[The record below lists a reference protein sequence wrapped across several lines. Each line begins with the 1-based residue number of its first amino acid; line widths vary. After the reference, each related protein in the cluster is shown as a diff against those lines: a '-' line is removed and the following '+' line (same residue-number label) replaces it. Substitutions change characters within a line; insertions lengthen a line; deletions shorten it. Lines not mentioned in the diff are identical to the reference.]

1 MIHDGL
7 GVPSTREYY
16 AFLTFSPHPSTTCR
30 QFLDG
35 DAHCNNF
42 REESKWQHRKH
53 WCSGKHSA
61 CVWVLGLPILYYPS
75 KSSRWETW
83 ETEFPMGPQ
92 QLLIHKGLEEKEEI
106 ILVNTYLICHKRWV
120 KYLGMVHV
128 NPGNPMENLSVLP
141 TGTLPKHS
149 KEPMRK

>member
-1 MIHDGL
+1 
-7 GVPSTREYY
+7 
-16 AFLTFSPHPSTTCR
+16 
-30 QFLDG
+30 
-35 DAHCNNF
+35 
-42 REESKWQHRKH
+42 
-53 WCSGKHSA
+53 
-61 CVWVLGLPILYYPS
+61 
-75 KSSRWETW
+75 
-83 ETEFPMGPQ
+83 MGPQ